1 MNGKSKKEKLSLWDS
16 RRQDRFIDEELDYVA
31 GRLVFYIN
39 LAVPSPDTPR
49 HKTED
54 NEVRIHAAGKVI
66 RRTNRLHNLAVG
78 QRSHIQH
85 LQLMLADNKINI
97 EKETAYFHNVTLYM
111 PMPAKAH
118 SNRITNDFALEID
131 RITDILHDNT
141 GYKWIDNTE

>member
-1 MNGKSKKEKLSLWDS
+1 MKRTSTYKTRHSPLNLTRALCIITLL
-16 RRQDRFIDEELDYVA
+16 IDGA
-31 GRLVFYIN
+31 RKGIRL
-39 LAVPSPDTPR
+39 
-49 HKTED
+49 
-54 NEVRIHAAGKVI
+54 
-66 RRTNRLHNLAVG
+66 TNPLHNLAVV